1 MDIIWVPDSGNSAN
15 GSDDGSSP
23 MAKEFLLFLLGFI
36 VLAGCAAC
44 GSLLVDGEVAKI
56 ADKFG
61 MTWIVDL
68 VAVVPWFG
76 YLFVTVGALVGIAKS
91 HAPIKR
97 KAPWFI
103 GTQLVAAALWFAS
116 TLH

>member
-1 MDIIWVPDSGNSAN
+1 MDVIWVPDSGTSRT
-15 GSDDGSSP
+15 GSDDGSP
-23 MAKEFLLFLLGFI
+23 MANEFLLFLLGFI

-61 MTWIVDL
+61 LSW
-68 VAVVPWFG
+68 VVELITTLPWFG
-76 YLFVTVGALVGIAKS
+76 YLFVTTGALVGVAKS
-91 HAPIKR
+91 SAPMKR
-97 KAPWFI
+97 RALWFV
-103 GTQLVAAALWFAS
+103 GTQVVAAVLWFAS